1 MQNPTRGA
9 LRRSVHAVCRR
20 RALSPRTETAYFG
33 WIKRFVLFH
42 GTVHPRDLGADEV
55 GTFLEHLAT
64 ERKVSAST
72 QNQALNALVF
82 LYRDVLGVDLDA
94 NLSFVRARKPRRL
107 PVVLSRREV
116 GAVLSGLSGVQAL
129 LAGLLYG
136 AGLRVS
142 EAVQLRVKDVDLEY
156 GLIHVHHAKGAQD
169 RKTVLPRQLRPAL
182 EEQIRR
188 SKAIH
193 LRDLAEGL
201 GRTPLPFAFDRKSS
215 GAASEFRW
223 HWVFPSS
230 RIHVDKK
237 TGDMARYHV
246 SPSTI
251 QKELRKAALRSGI
264 AKRVT
269 CHTLRHSFA
278 THLLESGSDIRTVQE
293 LLGHKDLKTTMV
305 YTHVLGRGLT
315 TRSPLDVL

>member
-1 MQNPTRGA
+1 MKNPTRGS

-20 RALSPRTETAYFG
+20 RALSLRTETAYFG
-33 WIKRFVLFH
+33 WIKRFVLHH
-42 GTVHPRDLGADEV
+42 GTVHPRDLGAGEV
-55 GTFLEHLAT
+55 SAFLEHLAT

-82 LYRDVLGVDLDA
+82 LYRDVLAVDLGE
-94 NLSFVRARKPRRL
+94 NLKFVRAREPRRL

-116 GAVLSGLSGVQAL
+116 ATVLSGLSGIQSV

-156 GLIHVHHAKGAQD
+156 GLIHVHHAKGARD
-169 RKTVLPRQLRPAL
+169 RKTVLPEQLRPAL
-182 EEQIRR
+182 KDQLRR
-188 SKAIH
+188 SKIIH
-193 LRDLAEGL
+193 MRDLASGL
-201 GRTPLPFAFDRKSS
+201 GSTPLPFAFDRKSPT
-215 GAASEFRW
+215 AASEFRW

-230 RIHVDKK
+230 RIHVDKR

-246 SPSTI
+246 SPSSI
-251 QKELRKAALRSGI
+251 QKTLRRAALRAGI

-293 LLGHKDLKTTMV
+293 LLGHTDLKTTML